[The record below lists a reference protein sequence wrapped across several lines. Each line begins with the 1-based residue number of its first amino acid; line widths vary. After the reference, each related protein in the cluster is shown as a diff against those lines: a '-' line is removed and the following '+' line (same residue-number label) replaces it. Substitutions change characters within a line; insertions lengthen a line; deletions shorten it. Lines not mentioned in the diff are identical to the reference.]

1 MAPLFAVLHGAGNGI
16 LTIAKGTLPLVL
28 FGPQGYGLRQGWLML
43 PARVAQALAAFLFG
57 LALVRWRSGA
67 LWLSAGLSIM
77 ALLAL
82 LALKGASTSSTECP
96 PSAPP
101 MDRRAAM
108 YKAAMSCAL
117 RPSSSVDV
125 LIEWLY
131 DAAVDARAWDGVAP
145 ALAAAF
151 GADSAVFKLHGNSGV
166 HLLELTANLHT
177 DSKDDAWADHWH
189 RNDLWVERTLA
200 LNTSGVVTS
209 QQLLPDAEFERSGYY
224 QDWNRRLGVYH
235 MIGSVFPVANSL
247 GGVVGIHRPRA
258 GGSFGARERHR
269 LAKLLPHLQ
278 RAMRIRSHLAPSRL
292 VADAQAAAFDRLHTP
307 ALVLNAEGRLLH
319 ANAQGESLLRESSSL
334 ALSAGRVVAVDPH
347 LGFRWRFLVQ
357 QAAHAVGGS
366 LLFERA
372 GRPPLTALVAPL
384 RGASQQ
390 PDAAVLVLLRD
401 PEHQVPSPDL
411 LCQLFGLTATEARVA
426 AAIAEGEAPEQIA
439 RRMAIGVGTV
449 RSHLRQVLIKTGTH
463 RQNELGALIMR
474 SVAMLGETAHPE
486 RG

>member
-1 MAPLFAVLHGAGNGI
+1 
-16 LTIAKGTLPLVL
+16 
-28 FGPQGYGLRQGWLML
+28 
-43 PARVAQALAAFLFG
+43 
-57 LALVRWRSGA
+57 
-67 LWLSAGLSIM
+67 
-77 ALLAL
+77 
-82 LALKGASTSSTECP
+82 
-96 PSAPP
+96 
-101 MDRRAAM
+101 M
-108 YKAAMSCAL
+108 YKTAMSRASSS
-117 RPSSSVDV
+117 PSSLDV

-145 ALAAAF
+145 ALAATF
-151 GADSAVFKLHGNSGV
+151 DADSAVFKLHGNSGV
-166 HLLELTANLHT
+166 HLLELTDNLHT

-200 LNTSGVVTS
+200 LNTSGIVTS

-235 MIGSVFPVANSL
+235 MIGSVFPVANGLS
-247 GGVVGIHRPRA
+247 GVLGIHRPRA
-258 GGSFGARERHR
+258 GGSFGTRERHR

-292 VADAQAAAFDRLHTP
+292 VADAQAAAFDRLQTP
-307 ALVLNAEGRLLH
+307 TLVLDAEGRLLH

-334 ALSAGRVVAVDPH
+334 APSAGRVVAVDPH
-347 LGFRWRFLVQ
+347 LGVRWRLLVQ
-357 QAAHAVGGS
+357 QAACAVGGS

-372 GRPPLTALVAPL
+372 GRQPITALVSPL
-384 RGASQQ
+384 RGVSL

-426 AAIAEGEAPEQIA
+426 AAIAEGQAPEQIA

-449 RSHLRQVLIKTGTH
+449 RSHLRQVLTKTGTH